1 MQGQTQSRGPHAVR
15 GAACV
20 CCLWGD
26 VCMKVSDVDINIIHK
41 LLLSVP
47 QGMEIH
53 SIDLTDGYN
62 LRLIAG
68 TDVISQL
75 EYENSLQ
82 DLRELI
88 KHQNRDVKKIGG

>member
-1 MQGQTQSRGPHAVR
+1 MRGV
-15 GAACV
+15 ACV

-53 SIDLTDGYN
+53 SIDLTYGYN
-62 LRLIAG
+62 LKLTAG
-68 TDVISQL
+68 TNVIDNL
-75 EYENSLQ
+75 EYESSLN
-82 DLRELI
+82 DLRTLI
-88 KHQNRDVKKIGG
+88 KQQNRDVKKIGR